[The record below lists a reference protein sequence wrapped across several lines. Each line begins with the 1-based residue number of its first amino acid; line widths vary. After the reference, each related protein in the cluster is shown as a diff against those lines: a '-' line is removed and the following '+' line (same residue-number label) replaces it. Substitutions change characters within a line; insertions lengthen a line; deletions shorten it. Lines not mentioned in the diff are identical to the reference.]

1 MSVRNALGYYKG
13 RGLCLT
19 SDHKLFLNFKIDVRE
34 EHLAILHYKLALMVG
49 GGGKLA
55 ILDFQN
61 RRQGVYNTVNSRF
74 IKYERIF

>member
-1 MSVRNALGYYKG
+1 M
-13 RGLCLT
+13 T

-34 EHLAILHYKLALMVG
+34 EHLAILHYKLALMGG

-61 RRQGVYNTVNSRF
+61 RRQGVYNTVNSWF
-74 IKYERIF
+74 IKYVRNF